1 MSPKHASSVPLV
13 LNPFTGTITAQFH
26 AVFDDWFA
34 TVSATPGQLPNFDS
48 DDWAKVF
55 GDSAYQYPLDD
66 DDLAQLQAEA
76 SAHDR
81 DASAAASRAD
91 SHRELPSDYV
101 KPLPDAFSP
110 LRSASSPQRESVS
123 SGIPSVSGGIPTVE
137 PLSSDLSTR
146 VVESSVEREREP
158 RQSNATPSVSPIVPD
173 PVTTPTSVVAPV
185 PASSTPTVSVR
196 RSMRTRRAP
205 QRLTP
210 TALGHFVAAFDV
222 IPSSFFSSIY
232 NENGL
237 SAPIDLFYED
247 VQVADV
253 HGNSSQ
259 MAVYKASNSDP
270 DTLSFEEA
278 MNDADN
284 NEWRKAALKE
294 IQALEEKGTWREV
307 DINDVL
313 SSETILPGTW
323 VFRRKRTPDG
333 TIKKFKGRYCVRG
346 DLQVGTFETFAPVI
360 AFSTVRL
367 FLILSLKFEWCT
379 CSIDFSNAF
388 VQAELKNP
396 FGSIYLVDFTL
407 NIPTRLVF
415 N

>member
-1 MSPKHASSVPLV
+1 MNVGMSPKHASSVPLV

-26 AVFDDWFA
+26 VVFDDWFA
-34 TVSATPGQLPNFDS
+34 TVSATPGQLPDFNS
-48 DDWAKVF
+48 DDWAKMF

-91 SHRELPSDYV
+91 SHRDLSSDYV
-101 KPLPDAFSP
+101 KPLPDAFPP

-146 VVESSVEREREP
+146 VVESPVEREREP
-158 RQSNATPSVSPIVPD
+158 KQSNTTPSASPIVPD

-185 PASSTPTVSVR
+185 PASSTPIVSVR

-210 TALGHFVAAFDV
+210 TALGQFVAAFDV

-278 MNDADN
+278 MSDADN
-284 NEWRKAALKE
+284 NEWRNAALKE
-294 IQALEEKGTWREV
+294 IQALEEKGTWCEV
-307 DINDVL
+307 DINDVP

-346 DLQVGTFETFAPVI
+346 DLQVGTFETFAPVV

-367 FLILSLKFEWCT
+367 FLILSLKFNWC
-379 CSIDFSNAF
+379 NH
-388 VQAELKNP
+388 
-396 FGSIYLVDFTL
+396 
-407 NIPTRLVF
+407 
-415 N
+415 